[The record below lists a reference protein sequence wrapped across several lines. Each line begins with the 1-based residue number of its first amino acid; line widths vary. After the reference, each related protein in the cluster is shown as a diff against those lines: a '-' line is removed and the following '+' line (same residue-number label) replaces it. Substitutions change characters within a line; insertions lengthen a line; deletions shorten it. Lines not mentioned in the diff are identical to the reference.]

1 MPRTENDTWD
11 LASSV
16 GATATMV
23 AAARAVASRA
33 TSPVI
38 DDPFAEPLVRA
49 VGIDFFT
56 RLASGD
62 LALTELDSVATGGV
76 GNMSRFADGMAAR
89 TRYFD
94 AFFEA
99 ANAAGIRQAVILAAG
114 LDARAYRLDWP
125 AGTVVFE
132 LDQPAVIAAKTAA
145 MAKIGAEPTARLC
158 TVAVDLRDDW
168 PKALH
173 DNAFDPSKP
182 TAWIAEGL
190 LMYLPP
196 EAQDRL
202 FDNITAL
209 SAPGSRIATE
219 FHGGAYGA
227 ELADRARTIAG
238 AWQGEGFDI
247 DFTELFHHGERNHVV
262 DYLDERGWQVH
273 SRDRREMFTD
283 YGRRWPFPPGEPGG
297 TGPTPLQQSV
307 AVTAIRTETTS

>member
-1 MPRTENDTWD
+1 MARTDSDSWD

-23 AAARAVASRA
+23 AAARALAS
-33 TSPVI
+33 TEP
-38 DDPFAEPLVRA
+38 DPLITDPYAAPLVHE

-56 RLASGD
+56 RLVDGAAPPD
-62 LALTELDSVATGGV
+62 ETAATGIKV
-76 GNMSRFADGMAAR
+76 MVDMMAVR
-89 TRYFD
+89 TRFFD
-94 AFFEA
+94 DFFRDA
-99 ANAAGIRQAVILAAG
+99 AAAGVRQAVILASG

-168 PKALH
+168 PKALC
-173 DNAFDPSKP
+173 DSGFDPAQP

-209 SAPGSRIATE
+209 SAPESRIATE
-219 FHGGAYGA
+219 FHGGDYGA
-227 ELADRARTIAG
+227 ELAERARTIAG

-262 DYLDERGWQVH
+262 DYLAERGWQVH
-273 SRDRREMFTD
+273 TRDRREMFTD
-283 YGRRWPFPPGEPGG
+283 YGRMWPFPPGEPGG
-297 TGPTPLQQSV
+297 TTPTPLQQSV
-307 AVTAIRTETTS
+307 AVTAIRTKEAE